1 MLDDNRPT
9 LALTLPAAGKN
20 AELTRLLV
28 GMHDYGSGLDMKTF
42 SVTADFAIDG
52 VPAGQNLA
60 ERFKPKSQGVY
71 ELRLE
76 KPVAKL
82 GRGKVTVSIGD
93 KQGNLSRVERSF
105 SVGE

>member
-28 GMHDYGSGLDMKTF
+28 GMHDYGSGLDMKSF
-42 SVTADFAIDG
+42 SVTADFPIDG
-52 VPAGQNLA
+52 VPAGQDLA
-60 ERFKPKSQGVY
+60 GRFKPKSQGVW
-71 ELRLE
+71 ELALG
-76 KPVAKL
+76 KPVTKL
-82 GRGKVTVSIGD
+82 GRGTVTVSVAD
-93 KQGNLSRVERSF
+93 KQGNVSRVSRRF